1 MRHVT
6 GIGAAIALAGA
17 LAGCASVPP
26 PLPDP
31 RDTLINVVAVPP
43 PDNVLQYMIPHSQ
56 VFVTGTNFERSALAG
71 REDALAIRLDH
82 IVVDRLRAANMG
94 GVLTDTPS
102 EVALIPK
109 ARLVRDGDTAA
120 LVCTLEA
127 QYSAGGMADSFVHR
141 RYVFRDPRPRK
152 LVDDGE
158 GWTDNEGA
166 VFQREARAAF
176 EKLADDFVADWR
188 KEYRARGTAG
198 S

>member
-1 MRHVT
+1 MRHII
-6 GIGAAIALAGA
+6 GMGAAIALAGA
-17 LAGCASVPP
+17 LAGCAGVPP

-31 RDTLINVVAVPP
+31 RDTLISVVAVPT
-43 PDNVLQYMIPHSQ
+43 PDNILQYMIPHSQ
-56 VFVTGTNFERSALAG
+56 VFVTGTNFARGALAG
-71 REDALAIRLDH
+71 REEALVIRLDH

-109 ARLVRDGDTAA
+109 ARLVREGDTAA

-141 RYVFRDPRPRK
+141 KYTYSDPRPRK
-152 LVDDGE
+152 LVDDGD

-166 VFQREARAAF
+166 LFQRSARAGM
-176 EKLADDFVADWR
+176 EKLADQFIADWR
-188 KEYRARGTAG
+188 RESRARGTTG

>member
-1 MRHVT
+1 
-6 GIGAAIALAGA
+6 
-17 LAGCASVPP
+17 
-26 PLPDP
+26 LPDP
-31 RDTLINVVAVPP
+31 RDTLINVVAVPTP
-43 PDNVLQYMIPHSQ
+43 NNVLEYMIPRSQ
-56 VFVTGTNFERSALAG
+56 VFVTGTNFGRAALAG

-109 ARLVRDGDTAA
+109 ARLVRDGDRAA

-141 RYVFRDPRPRK
+141 RYTVSDPHPRK
-152 LVDDGE
+152 LVDDGD

-166 VFQREARAAF
+166 LFQREARAAF
-176 EKLADDFVADWR
+176 EKLADELIADWR
-188 KEYRARGTAG
+188 RDSRARGTAG